1 VSGFIALAAL
11 CTAARADPVPIVTYD
26 VEDTPRSGWGG
37 WGHAYTGT
45 ITNTGRTVAGLCF
58 APDCNN
64 IADYSGGSGSLN
76 DGVIDTSLFATQLF
90 TNRNA
95 DDGAPIDPVVTLHLG
110 GRFLID
116 AIRIFG
122 SDTTGNIIPGAL
134 DHVTVAFGGSSQAFA
149 TIPFGPPN
157 ALGTPA
163 DDLIDVAGSALAA
176 LATDTIVLRDFQA
189 TFFFFPFDQFSITE
203 ITVDGAP
210 APAVPEPGTLALLAA
225 CAVLLAIARRARG

>member
-1 VSGFIALAAL
+1 VAGLIAVASL
-11 CTAARADPVPIVTYD
+11 CTAARADTVPIVSYD
-26 VEDTPRSGWGG
+26 VQDTPRSGWGG

-45 ITNTGRTVAGLCF
+45 ITDTGRTVGGGSSS
-58 APDCNN
+58 
-64 IADYSGGSGSLN
+64 IADYAGGSGSLN

-90 TNRNA
+90 TTRNA
-95 DDGAPIDPVVTLHLG
+95 DDGLPIDPVVTLHLG
-110 GRFLID
+110 GDFRVD

-134 DHVTVAFGGSSQAFA
+134 VHVTVAFGGASLGFA

-189 TFFFFPFDQFSITE
+189 VFFFAPFDQFSITE
-203 ITVDGAP
+203 IAVDGTP
-210 APAVPEPGTLALLAA
+210 APALPEPGTPALLAA
-225 CAVLLAIARRARG
+225 CAVLLAAALRARRR